1 METKIPPR
9 KKVIK
14 YLILE
19 LIGSK
24 IDVESQLNSLAADG
38 WEIQIESLRY
48 QSMNTIVLLG
58 LASKKS

>member
-1 METKIPPR
+1 METKSTPR
-9 KKVIK
+9 KKATK

-19 LIGSK
+19 LSGNKFDI
-24 IDVESQLNSLAADG
+24 ETQLNSLATDG